1 MSLKIYDRQVS
12 YEVAYV
18 RIDADNSV
26 ADLANALDEFGSDGA
41 TWVAEPNYIVLS
53 REMGTVEVPAE
64 VRSTDTAEGG
74 GMSDEELLETYR
86 ASVNKA
92 MDEAY
97 ARDGFASNMSRESI
111 VAGLRAVFD
120 IPKGEGN

>member
-53 REMGTVEVPAE
+53 REMGTVEVPAG
-64 VRSTDTAEGG
+64 VRSTDTTNNESEG
-74 GMSDEELLETYR
+74 
-86 ASVNKA
+86 KA
-92 MDEAY
+92 
-97 ARDGFASNMSRESI
+97 
-111 VAGLRAVFD
+111 
-120 IPKGEGN
+120 